1 MTKEQTD
8 GSSCAADSTMPAT
21 IATARHLAAKSHAVA
36 VNAGWWHDIE
46 TGDRVERNRGEL
58 LCLIHSEI
66 SEAFDAEMARSA
78 DDKLPHRSGAE
89 VELADTFI
97 RVCDYAG
104 AFGHD
109 PIPPQLIMHRGVS
122 WAELHS
128 LTSDIMELERKG
140 LAGVEL
146 ALRRLTLAIFTMS
159 DRRGFDLLGA
169 VREKLAYNEQRADHK
184 PENRRAAGGK
194 KF

>member
-1 MTKEQTD
+1 MKKEQTD
-8 GSSCAADSTMPAT
+8 ASSRADGST
-21 IATARHLAAKSHAVA
+21 IQEKIDTARHLAAKSHAVA

-46 TGDRVERNRGEL
+46 TGERLERNRGEL

-78 DDKLPHRSGAE
+78 DDKLPHRAGTE

-140 LAGVEL
+140 LSGVGF
-146 ALRRLTLAIFTMS
+146 ALRRLTLAIFTMA

-169 VREKLAYNEQRADHK
+169 VSEKLEYNAQRADHK